1 MWPRVFIKPF
11 FLGSM
16 TRMWKTFWKLPI
28 RQGLLIII
36 IIISVSKC
44 IKVSIQILNWFSF
57 WIGSAFE
64 SDTKENRTFS
74 HSDHCNDPFPN
85 HKLHIQIIIIWCY
98 HYYSKQLF
106 AKKWECLLK
115 NIPKINEKPIF
126 SVFSETLIPQF
137 VKADKY
143 LDMIFRTSFYTSM
156 ID

>member
-1 MWPRVFIKPF
+1 MDLWKFSAQPSKRDSKLGADF
-11 FLGSM
+11 FL
-16 TRMWKTFWKLPI
+16 KKL
-28 RQGLLIII
+28 L
-36 IIISVSKC
+36 KC
-44 IKVSIQILNWFSF
+44 IFGGLKLQLGGQEFQ
-57 WIGSAFE
+57 
-64 SDTKENRTFS
+64 KENRTFS
-74 HSDHCNDPFPN
+74 RSDHCNDPFPN

-106 AKKWECLLK
+106 AKKRECLLK

>member
-1 MWPRVFIKPF
+1 MKLEITYLSGIMILRTHLITYQGHFSPWPCSGRALGVGQGGRPPHQKFALQRVKIYIFAN
-11 FLGSM
+11 
-16 TRMWKTFWKLPI
+16 
-28 RQGLLIII
+28 
-36 IIISVSKC
+36 
-44 IKVSIQILNWFSF
+44 IQ
-57 WIGSAFE
+57 
-64 SDTKENRTFS
+64 KENRTFS

-106 AKKWECLLK
+106 AKKRECLLK

>member
-1 MWPRVFIKPF
+1 MSPVGPLEPSQTGFLMTKRPRMASKTASKLCLRPIPE
-11 FLGSM
+11 SA
-16 TRMWKTFWKLPI
+16 WKN
-28 RQGLLIII
+28 G
-36 IIISVSKC
+36 
-44 IKVSIQILNWFSF
+44 
-57 WIGSAFE
+57 
-64 SDTKENRTFS
+64 KENRTFS
-74 HSDHCNDPFPN
+74 RSDHCNDPFPN

-106 AKKWECLLK
+106 AKKRECLLK

>member
-1 MWPRVFIKPF
+1 MLVYGASEIKIACTKLKSMILEYLFIH
-11 FLGSM
+11 S
-16 TRMWKTFWKLPI
+16 
-28 RQGLLIII
+28 
-36 IIISVSKC
+36 SVS
-44 IKVSIQILNWFSF
+44 
-57 WIGSAFE
+57 
-64 SDTKENRTFS
+64 KENRTFS
-74 HSDHCNDPFPN
+74 RSDHCNDPFPN

-106 AKKWECLLK
+106 AKKRECLLK

>member
-1 MWPRVFIKPF
+1 MCQPALKNVANIYLNRIKELWH
-11 FLGSM
+11 FLDIFEQLEAIWMRDEGVPIYSP
-16 TRMWKTFWKLPI
+16 TPSKLKK
-28 RQGLLIII
+28 
-36 IIISVSKC
+36 S
-44 IKVSIQILNWFSF
+44 W
-57 WIGSAFE
+57 
-64 SDTKENRTFS
+64 KENRTFS
-74 HSDHCNDPFPN
+74 RSDHCNDPFPN

-106 AKKWECLLK
+106 AKKRECLLK